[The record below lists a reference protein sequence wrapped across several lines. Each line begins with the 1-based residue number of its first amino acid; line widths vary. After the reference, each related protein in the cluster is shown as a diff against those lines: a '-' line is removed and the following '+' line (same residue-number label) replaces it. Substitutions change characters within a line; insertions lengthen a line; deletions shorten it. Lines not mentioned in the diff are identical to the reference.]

1 MSGIKG
7 ALREWQRVICYHAHF
22 AETKHKLKRE
32 NLHGKRKYGS
42 QLDALLVN
50 VVGILEN
57 QMSMIQK
64 KKQSNHGIGG
74 LIMTESK
81 IEQSELITG
90 EAVIISD

>member
-1 MSGIKG
+1 MSLNL
-7 ALREWQRVICYHAHF
+7 ARFV
-22 AETKHKLKRE
+22 ETKHKLRRE
-32 NLHGKRKYGS
+32 NLHGKIKHGF

-64 KKQSNHGIGG
+64 KKQSKHGIGG

-90 EAVIISD
+90 EAMIISD